1 MIKRGSSGLP
11 SNYFLSIGK
20 MIADQWEILTAEIDY
35 GTDIWHLLETTRLV
49 AQPEFA
55 HDSEAWPVWYQMNY
69 IWRSRSTASVQQTVT
84 TAASMNKLM
93 LFSPDRQVYTNY
105 MGNLAGEEINN
116 YLPEINNVYG
126 NDHEAKMMAKY
137 IIDWHCQMENENCHN
152 LAKVNF
158 DRVYTNFDRIDWS
171 DININ
176 IRKQSLIYA
185 LRVAD
190 ESDYTSV
197 EVDLF
202 RPDVSSSYFRNG
214 VEALSWI
221 KSTDYAIEFLEK
233 AQGGRPDQYA
243 YAIKQFSGQY
253 LLRDAVIAYFIDE
266 YDIILS
272 GWKDEVPSMLDSMCA
287 YMFTNSDEDLLA
299 GLYEAAENASEDDIP
314 AGIQLAFEKCNGRI
328 ETNKRWHEDV
338 GAKIVLWL
346 RYFGNN
352 KA

>member
-11 SNYFLSIGK
+11 GNYFLSIGK

-35 GTDIWHLLETTRLV
+35 ETDIWHLLETTRLV

-55 HDSEAWPVWYQMNY
+55 HNSEAWPVWYQMNY

-105 MGNLAGEEINN
+105 MGNLAGDEIYN

-152 LAKVNF
+152 LAKANF
-158 DRVYTNFDRIDWS
+158 DRVYNGEINWS

-190 ESDYTSV
+190 ESDYTKV
-197 EVDLF
+197 EEDIF
-202 RPDVSSSYFRNG
+202 GNESSSYFRNG
-214 VEALSWI
+214 VEALGYI

-233 AQGGRPDQYA
+233 VRNGRADQFVNA
-243 YAIKQFSGQY
+243 VKQFSGQY
-253 LLRDAVIAYFIDE
+253 LLRDAVIAYFTDNYETIFNS
-266 YDIILS
+266 Y
-272 GWKDEVPSMLDSMCA
+272 KDDVASMLDSMCA
-287 YMFTNSDEDLLA
+287 YMFTNSDEALLA
-299 GLYEAAENASEDDIP
+299 DLNGAANSASDGDLP
-314 AGIQLAFEKCNGRI
+314 AGISLAFEKCNGRV

-346 RYFGNN
+346 RYFGKN